1 MSINGREDRV
11 TEIDL
16 SVSMYEDV
24 EGEEA
29 DGGGGIAEEEREE
42 EDGTKER
49 KEIEEAEE
57 KEQLEEEGA
66 SRRQSSREDELSAL
80 KSEMGRMKEENK
92 VLRMVVE
99 QTMKDY
105 YDLQMKYQK
114 HQVGTICPTPQDSQL
129 SQDQISLSLGANS
142 ATHVNDA
149 QDRRVQNSPPAEVKE
164 AKDLEPL
171 VEESK
176 ELGLSLKIHTGSS
189 APAGWPLFSEK
200 RKDEE
205 SDPNVWSPCS
215 KLQKTAEPLAIHNQ
229 ISSPQSRKAR
239 VSVRARCQGATMNDG
254 CQWRKYGQKIA
265 KGNPCPRAYYRCT
278 VAPGCPVR
286 KQVQRC
292 LEDMSILIT
301 TYEGTHNHP
310 LPVGATA
317 MASTT
322 AAATFMLLSEMN
334 PTSQIPQDPNNFSY
348 NPYVNS
354 VVDSS
359 ASTENAINPSTKGIV
374 LDLTKNPMPSQSSP
388 SLSSSIVP
396 SSSFTFGNSRLASRP
411 GGVTVGYPTGIRYDP
426 SSMNTPLLG
435 RLVNEHV
442 GKNWVGDCSVAE
454 NVSAITS
461 DPKFTVAIA
470 AALSSFMNPIAG
482 QLQSASSSN
491 QADVDASAGKGWVG
505 EQFPATSSRH
515 SHHL

>member
-24 EGEEA
+24 EGEGTE
-29 DGGGGIAEEEREE
+29 GGGGIAEEEREE
-42 EDGTKER
+42 EDATKER
-49 KEIEEAEE
+49 KQIEEAEE

-66 SRRQSSREDELSAL
+66 SRKQGSREDE
-80 KSEMGRMKEENK
+80 
-92 VLRMVVE
+92 
-99 QTMKDY
+99 
-105 YDLQMKYQK
+105 
-114 HQVGTICPTPQDSQL
+114 
-129 SQDQISLSLGANS
+129 DQISLSLGANS
-142 ATHVNDA
+142 ATHENDA
-149 QDRRVQNSPPAEVKE
+149 QDRRLQSSPPAEVKE
-164 AKDLEPL
+164 AKDSMEPL

-189 APAGWPLFSEK
+189 APAGWPMFSEK
-200 RKDEE
+200 RKEEE
-205 SDPNVWSPCS
+205 SGPNIWSPCS
-215 KLQKTAEPLAIHNQ
+215 KLQKTVEPLAIHNQ

-265 KGNPCPRAYYRCT
+265 KGKLGLMCKLNNVEISPPGIDTALDLGAMGRKGLWLLLEQCCLPRKDLLSRTQYRISGIMPALYDVLTIPCFI
-278 VAPGCPVR
+278 
-286 KQVQRC
+286 QVQRC

-334 PTSQIPQDPNNFSY
+334 PTTQGPQDPNNFSY

-374 LDLTKNPMPSQSSP
+374 LDLTKNPLPSQSSP
-388 SLSSSIVP
+388 SLSSSIGP

-411 GGVTVGYPTGIRYDP
+411 GGGTVGYPTGIRYDP

-442 GKNWVGDCSVAE
+442 GKNWVGDYSVAE

-470 AALSSFMNPIAG
+470 AALSSFMNPVAG
-482 QLQSASSSN
+482 QLQTASSSN
-491 QADVDASAGKGWVG
+491 QADADASGWKGWVG
-505 EQFPATSSRH
+505 EQFPTTSSRH